1 MPCHTLALP
10 RPALTPIA
18 SAAVAATFL
27 RLSSLQLTS
36 GHGPDCEADEWAHGL
51 QALLVGPGPAGGS
64 APLLPS
70 LSTLELVLS
79 APLPH
84 PACAALSSARLT
96 ELRLHLPCL
105 SPSSRA
111 GAVGSSSLAAFLAPL
126 QGLSRLAALHLDC
139 GARWG
144 GGGATPA
151 GPGAA
156 VGLPL
161 DPSLLPLAGLTRLEL
176 LSIRGGGGAGGS
188 GTALDLAAAFGA
200 AARLRHLSLPDS
212 RVGLV
217 GAGGALAALTC
228 LEVGCLAAPPSSL
241 EDPSPGPGLGLDPD
255 PGPVPGPQP
264 ATSASA
270 PEGRGGEA
278 WALPVSL
285 RRLVLRYCRQSHE
298 ALAALAPPPAALEEV
313 ATVGGGGGVPADGSL
328 ALELTAAAH
337 TTPASEVL
345 PSAVAA
351 LSQTCGLLAGRLR
364 PVADG
369 TSGSCSAAGGGDN
382 GGSGSGSGGGG
393 GALRLGFRHRGVW
406 LRPPPAAG
414 GLAAAAL
421 PGGGGSWLGLLGPVG
436 LRSLE
441 LDGVW
446 LGGGEVRA
454 LAEKLQTLEAPGSAS
469 LGTVLADQGSY
480 GIGSYATIRW
490 AVAGRDAA
498 GRDSD
503 PADLGPGPAGHHMGP
518 DPGPGGP
525 RAAPQPRQPADPG
538 PDTAGCSSI
547 GSDGNPSVA
556 AAGEPSEG
564 GAAAAGAAEE
574 VKDQLSDR
582 VLSGA
587 GLRAL
592 RSLRALRQLEWLP
605 WGCEPLGERE
615 VAALAALPRLPLVT
629 LRGASGHGV
638 APRGPGGAAGCA
650 AAVRP
655 RRYRMERPGGV
666 REDRGGGV
674 RRR

>member
-255 PGPVPGPQP
+255 PGPGPGPQP

-337 TTPASEVL
+337 TTPAGEVL

-406 LRPPPAAG
+406 LPPPPAAG

-454 LAEKLQTLEAPGSAS
+454 LAEKLQTLEE
-469 LGTVLADQGSY
+469 LHLLHCRFRRRHLA
-480 GIGSYATIRW
+480 
-490 AVAGRDAA
+490 
-498 GRDSD
+498 
-503 PADLGPGPAGHHMGP
+503 L
-518 DPGPGGP
+518 
-525 RAAPQPRQPADPG
+525 
-538 PDTAGCSSI
+538 
-547 GSDGNPSVA
+547 
-556 AAGEPSEG
+556 
-564 GAAAAGAAEE
+564 
-574 VKDQLSDR
+574 
-582 VLSGA
+582 
-587 GLRAL
+587 
-592 RSLRALRQLEWLP
+592 
-605 WGCEPLGERE
+605 
-615 VAALAALPRLPLVT
+615 LAALPRLRC
-629 LRGASGHGV
+629 LRLYVGHWFGPAGEELPERNDGDGDGEEGGEGDGAVVGQGQGAGGHGQDAAQEAV
-638 APRGPGGAAGCA
+638 DAEGALFALCA
-650 AAVRP
+650 AAGERLAELQLLFREDKPWYEAHTTEPAMRRLAVRLWQRLADEGGSGPGPGMRRGGPGVRP
-655 RRYRMERPGGV
+655 VLVHLEDWQGPGAAERGVSYHLRRL
-666 REDRGGGV
+666 
-674 RRR
+674 